1 MVFVLLLWV
10 GAIALFYH
18 QWGKINGLEPYQP
31 DFVHANLT
39 LHNETTPASENN
51 FPVSLGS
58 CCSAAVECTS
68 YERGCGFK
76 SLWLYFLG
84 TASPSLHKFIGSKCK
99 SVSDLNDK
107 MISASILLCMTKFT
121 RQSFFLKLIFSSE

>member
-51 FPVSLGS
+51 FPVSKKGLLGQWWWYSGQCS
-58 CCSAAVECTS
+58 CLPLPRSVFDS
-68 YERGCGFK
+68 RRWPLNFSG
-76 SLWLYFLG
+76 LG
-84 TASPSLHKFIGSKCK
+84 I
-99 SVSDLNDK
+99 
-107 MISASILLCMTKFT
+107 
-121 RQSFFLKLIFSSE
+121 